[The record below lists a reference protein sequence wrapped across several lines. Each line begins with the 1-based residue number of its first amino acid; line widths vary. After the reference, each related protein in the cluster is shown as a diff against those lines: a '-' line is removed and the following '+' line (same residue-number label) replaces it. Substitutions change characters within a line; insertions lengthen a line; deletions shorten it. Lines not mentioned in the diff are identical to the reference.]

1 MDQRAVWA
9 PAQDWFQQ
17 QGWEVFPFQRAAWDA
32 VATGGSGLVNAPTGS
47 GKTYSLLLPFLLAQ
61 LKPKGTVLIWI
72 TPIRALAKEIAQSA
86 ERAIAALGVDWR
98 VDVRTGDTDVATRK
112 QQRAKPAPLLIT
124 TPESL
129 HLLLAGKEKSAYFQ
143 HLSGVVVDEW
153 HELLGSKRGVQ
164 VELALAHL
172 RHLRPGLQVW
182 GISATIGNLDEAM
195 EVLMGVQPLPSPPHL
210 IRSSQ
215 RKSIRVV
222 SIMPTDVE
230 ELPWAG
236 HLGIKMLERVVP
248 FIHQSGSTVLFTNTR
263 SQAEIWYQRLLE
275 VAPELAGVLAM
286 HHSSISKELRS
297 WVEDALYE
305 GRLKAVVSTS
315 SLDLGVD
322 FRPVDAI
329 VQIGSPRGVSRFVQR
344 AGRSGHQPGA
354 ESVLYFVPTHSLEL
368 AEVAALR
375 LALERDWMER
385 RQPFVRSFD
394 VLIQF
399 LVTLAV
405 GEGFVPFRAL
415 TEVRST
421 HAFASISDEEWQ
433 FCLQFIST
441 GGPALEGYD
450 EFHKVVPGE
459 DGLWK
464 VHSRKLA
471 MRHRLSIGTI
481 VSDSLMTIR
490 MAGGGYLGHV
500 EEYFISKLRPG
511 DVFWFAGYNLELVR
525 VEGLV
530 VRVRKTNQQAG
541 LVPSWLGG
549 RMPLSAELGTL
560 LRETLANGLKPQ
572 QSGPEMQVL
581 QPLLRRQ
588 KQVSK
593 LPGAGE
599 FLIESY
605 HSKEGYHLFFYPF
618 EGRLV
623 HEGLAALLNYRL
635 GLFAPRSFS
644 IAMNDYGFELLS
656 DQPIPIQEALDS
668 DVFTVRDLRKD
679 LMQSVNAT
687 EMARK
692 RFRDIAAISGL
703 VFQGYP
709 GQPVKERHLQG
720 SSSLIFNVLMDFEA
734 DHLLVRQAFEE
745 ALEFQL
751 EEDRMRRALERISG
765 QSMLLVELEE
775 PSPLCFPIM
784 VDRLREKMS
793 TEKLEDQIQRMQRAR
808 K

>member
-1 MDQRAVWA
+1 
-9 PAQDWFQQ
+9 
-17 QGWEVFPFQRAAWDA
+17 
-32 VATGGSGLVNAPTGS
+32 
-47 GKTYSLLLPFLLAQ
+47 
-61 LKPKGTVLIWI
+61 
-72 TPIRALAKEIAQSA
+72 
-86 ERAIAALGVDWR
+86 
-98 VDVRTGDTDVATRK
+98 
-112 QQRAKPAPLLIT
+112 
-124 TPESL
+124 
-129 HLLLAGKEKSAYFQ
+129 
-143 HLSGVVVDEW
+143 
-153 HELLGSKRGVQ
+153 
-164 VELALAHL
+164 
-172 RHLRPGLQVW
+172 LQVW

-405 GEGFVPFRAL
+405 GEGFLPLRAL
-415 TEVRST
+415 SEVRST

-459 DGLWK
+459 DGRWK
-464 VHSRKLA
+464 VHSRKLV

-593 LPGAGE
+593 LPGVGE

>member
-1 MDQRAVWA
+1 
-9 PAQDWFQQ
+9 
-17 QGWEVFPFQRAAWDA
+17 
-32 VATGGSGLVNAPTGS
+32 
-47 GKTYSLLLPFLLAQ
+47 
-61 LKPKGTVLIWI
+61 
-72 TPIRALAKEIAQSA
+72 
-86 ERAIAALGVDWR
+86 
-98 VDVRTGDTDVATRK
+98 
-112 QQRAKPAPLLIT
+112 
-124 TPESL
+124 
-129 HLLLAGKEKSAYFQ
+129 
-143 HLSGVVVDEW
+143 
-153 HELLGSKRGVQ
+153 
-164 VELALAHL
+164 
-172 RHLRPGLQVW
+172 
-182 GISATIGNLDEAM
+182 
-195 EVLMGVQPLPSPPHL
+195 
-210 IRSSQ
+210 
-215 RKSIRVV
+215 
-222 SIMPTDVE
+222 
-230 ELPWAG
+230 
-236 HLGIKMLERVVP
+236 
-248 FIHQSGSTVLFTNTR
+248 
-263 SQAEIWYQRLLE
+263 
-275 VAPELAGVLAM
+275 
-286 HHSSISKELRS
+286 
-297 WVEDALYE
+297 
-305 GRLKAVVSTS
+305 
-315 SLDLGVD
+315 
-322 FRPVDAI
+322 
-329 VQIGSPRGVSRFVQR
+329 
-344 AGRSGHQPGA
+344 
-354 ESVLYFVPTHSLEL
+354 
-368 AEVAALR
+368 
-375 LALERDWMER
+375 MER

-405 GEGFVPFRAL
+405 GEGFVPLRAL
-415 TEVRST
+415 SEVRST

-541 LVPSWLGG
+541 LVPSWMGG

>member
-1 MDQRAVWA
+1 MEQHAVLSQA
-9 PAQDWFQQ
+9 YQWFRQL
-17 QGWEVFPFQRAAWDA
+17 GWEVFPFQESAWKA
-32 VATGGSGLVNAPTGS
+32 VVSGDSGLVNAPTGS
-47 GKTYSLLLPFLLAQ
+47 GKTYSVLLPFM
-61 LKPKGTVLIWI
+61 LKHPRPKGTVLIWI
-72 TPIRALAKEIAQSA
+72 APIRALAKEIAQSA

-112 QQRAKPAPLLIT
+112 QQRNKPAPLLIT

-129 HLLLAGKEKSAYFQ
+129 HLLLAGKDKTSFFR
-143 HLSGVVVDEW
+143 SVVGVVVDEW

-164 VELALAHL
+164 VELALGHL
-172 RHLRPGLQVW
+172 RGLKPGLQVW
-182 GISATIGNLDEAM
+182 GISATIGNLEEAL
-195 EVLMGVQPLPSPPHL
+195 EVLMGMNHLGAAPHL
-210 IRSSQ
+210 IRAGH
-215 RKSIRVV
+215 RKTTTVV
-222 SIMPTDVE
+222 SIMPDDVE

-248 FIHQSGSTVLFTNTR
+248 FLMQSGTSLLFTNTR
-263 SQAEIWYQRLLE
+263 SQAEIWYQRLLD

-286 HHSSISKELRS
+286 HHGSISKELRS

-305 GRLKAVVSTS
+305 GKLKAVVSTS

-322 FRPVDAI
+322 FRPVEAI

-354 ESVLYFVPTHSLEL
+354 ESVIYFVPTHSLEL

-375 LALERDWMER
+375 TAMQRDLMER

-405 GEGFVPFRAL
+405 GEGFEPERTL
-415 TEVRST
+415 HEVMST
-421 HAFASISDEEWQ
+421 HAFAYITEEEWQ

-441 GGPALEGYD
+441 GGQALQGYD

-459 DGLWK
+459 DGIWR

-481 VSDSLMTIR
+481 VSDTLMTIR

-500 EEYFISKLRPG
+500 EEYFISKLKPG

-541 LVPSWLGG
+541 LVPSWMGG
-549 RMPLSAELGTL
+549 RMPLSAELGAL
-560 LRETLANGLKPQ
+560 LRETLAHGLRKHQ
-572 QSGPEMQVL
+572 AWPEMQML

-588 KQVSK
+588 KEVSK
-593 LPGAGE
+593 LPGTGE

-623 HEGLAALLNYRL
+623 HEGMAALLNYRL

-656 DQPIPIQEALDS
+656 DQPVPIQEALDS
-668 DVFTVRDLRKD
+668 DVFTVRHLRQD

-720 SSSLIFNVLMDFEA
+720 SSSLIFNVLLEYDA
-734 DHLLVRQAFEE
+734 DHLLVKQAYEE

-751 EEDRMRRALERISG
+751 EEERMRKALERIST
-765 QSMLLVELEE
+765 QSMLVVELDE

-784 VDRLREKMS
+784 ADRLRETMS
-793 TEKLEDQIQRMQRAR
+793 TEKLEDKLRRMQAR
-808 K
+808 RS